1 MKKAKK
7 LDYQEEEL
15 RQELDEDVYS
25 EEGLNDLV
33 EWDEIS
39 EEEAGFMMGYMEA

>member
-1 MKKAKK
+1 MKKARK
-7 LDYQEEEL
+7 LEYNEEDLE
-15 RQELDEDVYS
+15 QELDEDVYS
-25 EEGLNDLV
+25 EEGLNDLI

>member
-7 LDYQEEEL
+7 LDYREDDLQ
-15 RQELDEDVYS
+15 QELDEDIYS
-25 EEGLNDLV
+25 EEGLNDMV

-39 EEEAGFMMGYMEA
+39 EEEAGFMMGYMDA

>member
-1 MKKAKK
+1 MKKARK
-7 LDYQEEEL
+7 LEYNEEEL
-15 RQELDEDVYS
+15 EQELDEDVYS